1 MNKIIESGVEKI
13 EQISEQASRKTAD
26 LAEVA
31 EEVIAKTRDAA
42 KDVAK
47 DTAKHIGRRADA
59 AIDKAEDLAE
69 TTGSQMRETAGAFAR
84 RARSS
89 VESLYE
95 QGMPRLL
102 DDLSTVIK
110 RHPIPAV
117 LIGTAI
123 GFLIARGRG
132 RE

>member
-31 EEVIAKTRDAA
+31 EEVIAKTRDA
-42 KDVAK
+42 AK

>member
-1 MNKIIESGVEKI
+1 MNKIIESGIEKI

-26 LAEVA
+26 LAGVA
-31 EEVIAKTRDAA
+31 EEVIVKTRDAA
-42 KDVAK
+42 RE
-47 DTAKHIGRRADA
+47 TAKHIGQRADA

>member
-42 KDVAK
+42 KD
-47 DTAKHIGRRADA
+47 TAKHIGRRADA
-59 AIDKAEDLAE
+59 AIDKAEDLGE